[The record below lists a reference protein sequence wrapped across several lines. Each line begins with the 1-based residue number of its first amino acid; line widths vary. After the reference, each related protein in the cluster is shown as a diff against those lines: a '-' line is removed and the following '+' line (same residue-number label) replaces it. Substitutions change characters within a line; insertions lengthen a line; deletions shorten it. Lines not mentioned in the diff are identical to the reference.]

1 MIKYLISAIVFILL
15 DGIYLNLIKDY
26 FSKQIQLVQG
36 TPIKLKLTATAITYV
51 FLIFGL
57 NYFIISKKQSIQYAF
72 LYGLVMYSVYELT
85 NYSMFKSWS
94 LLTVFMDSLWG
105 GILYALT
112 TAITYK
118 LIKLI

>member
-36 TPIKLKLTATAITYV
+36 TPIKLKLTATAITYA

-57 NYFIISKKQSIQYAF
+57 NYFIISKKQTIQYAF

-94 LLTVFMDSLWG
+94 ILTVFIDSIWG
-105 GILYALT
+105 GILFALS

-118 LIKLI
+118 LIKLF